1 MRGRQVPRAKNNNRR
16 DPRDQQEEID
26 QYRQRREYGETLQSR
41 EEYEPMSS
49 GLRQHE
55 DLNQVTQGLH
65 MVNSTRCPA
74 CRDKLRFWN
83 EFQM

>member
-49 GLRQHE
+49 GPE
-55 DLNQVTQGLH
+55 AT
-65 MVNSTRCPA
+65 
-74 CRDKLRFWN
+74 
-83 EFQM
+83 